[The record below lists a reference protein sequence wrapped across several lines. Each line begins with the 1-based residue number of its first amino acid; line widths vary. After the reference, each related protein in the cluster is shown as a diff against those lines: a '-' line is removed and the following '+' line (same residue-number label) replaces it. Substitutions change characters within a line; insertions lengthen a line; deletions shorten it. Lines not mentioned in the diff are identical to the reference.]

1 MQISNF
7 HNVVACRYL
16 RCNFK
21 NVYPF
26 SVLGFLFFL
35 SCFKVIRPKKSSW
48 ENYALPWPFPILIP
62 TPHHLPFLS
71 FQSNSSILFELYE
84 QKMVTT
90 FTKNTANAA
99 AMSVQYFCFAAL
111 TINLDFNKR

>member
-16 RCNFK
+16 SCNFK

-26 SVLGFLFFL
+26 SVLVFLFFIV
-35 SCFKVIRPKKSSW
+35 FQVIPPKKSSW
-48 ENYALPWPFPILIP
+48 ENYALPCPFPILIP

-90 FTKNTANAA
+90 LKKHRQRRRN
-99 AMSVQYFCFAAL
+99 VG
-111 TINLDFNKR
+111 TIFLLCSSNDQFRF